1 MEEFDLDSYNYSIS
15 ENNNKTYAI
24 INLTDISLID
34 FSQIAQ
40 SSASTIR
47 KSLDDT
53 QFVIKWQEGYIPTFI
68 MDGTVVPIQD
78 YDHHAILQL
87 MASDKWSEPIEV
99 AKDEIK
105 RR

>member
-1 MEEFDLDSYNYSIS
+1 MH
-15 ENNNKTYAI
+15 NNKTYAV

-53 QFVIKWQEGYIPTFI
+53 QFVIKWENGYTPTFI
-68 MDGTVVPIQD
+68 MDASVVPVGT
-78 YDHHAILQL
+78 YDHHAILEL
-87 MASDKWSEPIEV
+87 MSTAEWSSPIE
-99 AKDEIK
+99 EIA
-105 RR
+105 

>member
-1 MEEFDLDSYNYSIS
+1 MEKFDLESYNYSIS

-40 SSASTIR
+40 SSVSTIR

-68 MDGTVVPIQD
+68 MDVTVTPVGT
-78 YDHHAILQL
+78 YTHKEILQL
-87 MASDKWSEPIEV
+87 MATDKWSKPIE
-99 AKDEIK
+99 EIV
-105 RR
+105 